1 MKPWEKY
8 QQQAQPKPWEKY
20 AKTQEQ
26 PKPQTEE
33 PSFLVGLGKGFA
45 DTERGLTNLVGYDRY
60 GDTSEAD
67 KQIKDSGVG
76 IAGSMVGSVLSA
88 VPTAFIPG
96 ANTVTG
102 GALIGGATGA
112 LFNKDN
118 RLQNAGLG
126 FAGGGLGNALPYAAN
141 LAHKVVAP
149 FGGTATKEK
158 ILSKLLNEVAGDN
171 APAIQSKLAGAT
183 ELVPGSKP
191 TAAEVA
197 ESGGISALQRY
208 SAQANSEAYSHRAQ
222 SQAAARIEAL
232 QGIAKDEQALQAAI
246 ADRSNQTSGLYDSVH
261 NSYIQ
266 SSPELE
272 RILSTSAGQKA
283 VSDARQIASNEYRQ
297 FGEPIPGMY
306 PKESELKIVH
316 DSVSNTAKHWTQQ
329 PINYESDN
337 ILTAIRKLGG
347 ISKEMAQ
354 DTYGNRMWED
364 GLGYG
369 LFRNNAGQS
378 LDDMAARLAEHGYL
392 PEGSGPY
399 ELVES
404 LYKGNAGDMYSN
416 AKNSFNYQPEQTE
429 SDALKGQLERLINA
443 MESKNKPKIQAEAV
457 EKSPYDIAYY
467 GKDLHNIQRSLSAA
481 LSDQK
486 TDNVLK
492 HSIGNVLEDYKKTLE
507 QKIPDLLTAN
517 QKYAELSQ
525 PINQMQVG
533 QELLSKMRP
542 ALADYGALGRETG
555 NRYATALND
564 IRGNL
569 VKQATGGINRNLED
583 VMTSEQMQTLNAV
596 GQDLAR
602 KANAQD
608 LGREFGSGSN
618 TFQNLAMNGIAEAA
632 GIPSALSG
640 ALQFMKP
647 GLNGAAKFIYSSPE
661 QKMRQM
667 LADALLEPQET
678 ARIMDIVNNPSVLAK
693 LLRNKQVGAL
703 PGVMG
708 SSIAESSQQ

>member
-8 QQQAQPKPWEKY
+8 QQQAQGKPWEKY

-67 KQIKDSGVG
+67 KQIKDSVVG
-76 IAGSMVGSVLSA
+76 MAGSMVGSVLSA

-126 FAGGGLGNALPYAAN
+126 FAGGGLGNALPYVAN

-171 APAIQSKLAGAT
+171 APAIQGKLAGAA
-183 ELVPGSKP
+183 ELVPGSAP

-208 SAQANSEAYSHRAQ
+208 SAQANPEAYSHRAQ
-222 SQAAARIEAL
+222 TQAAARIEAL

-246 ADRSNQTSGLYDSVH
+246 AERGAVTSPLY
-261 NSYIQ
+261 
-266 SSPELE
+266 
-272 RILSTSAGQKA
+272 
-283 VSDARQIASNEYRQ
+283 
-297 FGEPIPGMY
+297 
-306 PKESELKIVH
+306 KESDKAIAQGDDELLSIMARLPKGTME
-316 DSVSNTAKHWTQQ
+316 TAKDIARMEAK
-329 PINYESDN
+329 PIEFGRYAPEQVVQKGVSYATGKPIEQVLPAEYGEISGRGIDLLKKS
-337 ILTAIRKLGG
+337 IDKLL
-347 ISKEMAQ
+347 EP
-354 DTYGNRMWED
+354 D
-364 GLGYG
+364 
-369 LFRNNAGQS
+369 
-378 LDDMAARLAEHGYL
+378 
-392 PEGSGPY
+392 
-399 ELVES
+399 
-404 LYKGNAGDMYSN
+404 
-416 AKNSFNYQPEQTE
+416 AKNSITKAAQGAEQGVKT
-429 SDALKGQLERLINA
+429 ALTKWA
-443 MESKNKPKIQAEAV
+443 
-457 EKSPYDIAYY
+457 D
-467 GKDLHNIQRSLSAA
+467 D
-481 LSDQK
+481 
-486 TDNVLK
+486 
-492 HSIGNVLEDYKKTLE
+492 
-507 QKIPDLLTAN
+507 KIPA
-517 QKYAELSQ
+517 YAKARSTYQDLSQ

-569 VKQATGGINRNLED
+569 VKQATGGIKRNLED
-583 VMTSEQMQTLNAV
+583 VMTPEQMQTLNAV

-647 GLNGAAKFIYSSPE
+647 GLNGAAKLIYSSPE

-703 PGVMG
+703 PGVLG